1 MSEPTNNWIT
11 VSEKKENE
19 ENGKHDSIFNQFE
32 VDTEMFGFIV
42 LVAVFDS
49 NFLAFVP

>member
-11 VSEKKENE
+11 VAKKKEK
-19 ENGKHDSIFNQFE
+19 ENDKHDSIFNQFE